1 MKHFLLTCLSFTLLY
16 SCKKETDYL
25 VQYNFTFAQD
35 SLNPANKL
43 TEEMILKT
51 DDNGFAFMPNNI
63 FSSDTIQFDVTT
75 LLNQGKLSASDLL
88 MKNNEIN
95 KLRIYFQKDSVNY
108 FIKTQVN
115 SLSYNFRD
123 DVPEIKWQLVDE
135 SKMINDIDVKKA
147 TTTLFGRNWTAWYAD
162 KIPVSYGPYKFH
174 GLPGLILELNDEKN
188 HFHFEAISVVKDTT
202 TYPIYDKYNEVNSK
216 RIEFETAIK
225 SFKNNPVKINM
236 KTGDNLIKDAE
247 ALETR
252 KEILKAKNNSI
263 EKGLQFDL

>member
-1 MKHFLLTCLSFTLLY
+1 MKQFLLACLSFTLLY

-25 VQYNFTFAQD
+25 VKYNFTFAQD

-43 TEEMILKT
+43 TEEMVLKT

-115 SLSYNFRD
+115 GLSYHFKD

-135 SKMINDIDVKKA
+135 SKMINEIDVKKA
-147 TTTLFGRNWTAWYAD
+147 TTNLFGRNWTAWYAD

-188 HFHFEAISVVKDTT
+188 HFHFEAISFVKDTT

-225 SFKNNPVKINM
+225 SYKDNPVKIDI

-247 ALETR
+247 ALGKR
-252 KEILKAKNNSI
+252 KEKLKTKNNSI